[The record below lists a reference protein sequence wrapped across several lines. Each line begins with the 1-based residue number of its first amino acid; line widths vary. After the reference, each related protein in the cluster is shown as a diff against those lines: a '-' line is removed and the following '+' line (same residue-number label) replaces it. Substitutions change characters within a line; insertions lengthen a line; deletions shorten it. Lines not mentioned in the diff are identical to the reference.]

1 MFLNFDPEIA
11 ELRKLGL
18 TIPEGT
24 DALEVAMVLATA
36 FDKGMSFE
44 RKRCLDIIA
53 RKALNATELR
63 NEINRPVR

>member
-1 MFLNFDPEIA
+1 MFLNFDH
-11 ELRKLGL
+11 ELRQLRSILDKGSPEAGL
-18 TIPEGT
+18 E
-24 DALEVAMVLATA
+24 AAMVLAGVY
-36 FDKGMSFE
+36 DRGMAFE